1 MKNNKKGKKEMFF
14 KILKKDL
21 KRNKTM
27 NVILFLFIILASIF
41 VASGLN
47 NLVSVLNGTDYYL
60 DKAGVGDYNL
70 VIAGN
75 DKKEVEDA
83 FKNSEAITSYKM
95 DKVLFLADG
104 VIDSKGNMIET
115 DNNVIVQSFENS
127 SLKMFDAS
135 NEEVNSVK
143 KGHIY
148 ITRDYMSRYD
158 IEIGDEIT
166 LKFKDAE
173 RKLVVDGKL
182 KDAFLGSTFMGNDRF
197 LINQEDLDYIYD
209 NVDTEHYEGFIVYAD
224 TNDIAKAKSDTG
236 EIEGIMFQAPKSTIL
251 MTYVLDLIVAFV
263 VMILSVCLV
272 IVSFVILKFSIGFT
286 IQDDFREIG
295 VMKAIGI
302 RNRKIRSLYMTK
314 YTGIALAGSVIGCII
329 SYPFA
334 EMLMKSVTENMVL
347 GNSYG
352 KLLNIVGSILVFG
365 VIIGLAYLST
375 ARIKKAT
382 PVDAIRNGETGER
395 FKKKKGYRIS
405 KSHAKNTLY
414 LAWNDIVSSPKRFLN
429 IIISFGICSLFL
441 LVLANTTATMDSNA
455 FIDTFGTR
463 SDLYVDKI
471 GENAIDYS
479 SFTDEKKIDI
489 DTFMYREDGKELY
502 GKFLK
507 TVEDKL
513 KEEGMPAHAFT
524 ECIYQYK
531 IIYNG
536 DSYNYRMQQT
546 VGNADEKMKTL
557 EGEVPTNK
565 NEIAVGKAM
574 ADNLGIKI
582 GDTLEID
589 FGSCKEK
596 CTVTGIVQSMNNM
609 GDILFLHKDAP
620 TSFEYCQ
627 GCMSTVQVT
636 FTDDPMKEEVQNRK
650 EKLKDI
656 LKTDDIKDQREFC
669 VNTMNALDTFKSVEL
684 LLMAITIVVIILVT
698 IMMERSF
705 IADEKKQ
712 IAILKAV
719 GFRDSDVIRW
729 QVIRFGILAIISVV
743 IAMALSIPATNLAIS
758 PVFGMMGAKKVDFVY
773 NFMSL
778 IQYPLVIVAVTVA
791 IAWLTALYSKTVEA
805 RDTASIE

>member
-1 MKNNKKGKKEMFF
+1 
-14 KILKKDL
+14 
-21 KRNKTM
+21 
-27 NVILFLFIILASIF
+27 
-41 VASGLN
+41 
-47 NLVSVLNGTDYYL
+47 
-60 DKAGVGDYNL
+60 
-70 VIAGN
+70 
-75 DKKEVEDA
+75 
-83 FKNSEAITSYKM
+83 
-95 DKVLFLADG
+95 
-104 VIDSKGNMIET
+104 
-115 DNNVIVQSFENS
+115 
-127 SLKMFDAS
+127 
-135 NEEVNSVK
+135 
-143 KGHIY
+143 
-148 ITRDYMSRYD
+148 
-158 IEIGDEIT
+158 
-166 LKFKDAE
+166 
-173 RKLVVDGKL
+173 
-182 KDAFLGSTFMGNDRF
+182 
-197 LINQEDLDYIYD
+197 
-209 NVDTEHYEGFIVYAD
+209 
-224 TNDIAKAKSDTG
+224 
-236 EIEGIMFQAPKSTIL
+236 
-251 MTYVLDLIVAFV
+251 
-263 VMILSVCLV
+263 
-272 IVSFVILKFSIGFT
+272 
-286 IQDDFREIG
+286 
-295 VMKAIGI
+295 
-302 RNRKIRSLYMTK
+302 
-314 YTGIALAGSVIGCII
+314 
-329 SYPFA
+329 
-334 EMLMKSVTENMVL
+334 
-347 GNSYG
+347 
-352 KLLNIVGSILVFG
+352 
-365 VIIGLAYLST
+365 
-375 ARIKKAT
+375 
-382 PVDAIRNGETGER
+382 
-395 FKKKKGYRIS
+395 
-405 KSHAKNTLY
+405 
-414 LAWNDIVSSPKRFLN
+414 
-429 IIISFGICSLFL
+429 
-441 LVLANTTATMDSNA
+441 MDSNA

-513 KEEGMPAHAFT
+513 KEEGMPAHTFT

-609 GDILFLHKDAP
+609 GDIVFLHKDAP

-636 FTDDPMKEEVQNRK
+636 FTDDPTKEEVQNRK

-656 LKTDDIKDQREFC
+656 LKTDEIKDQREFC
-669 VNTMNALDTFKSVEL
+669 VDTMNALDTFKSVEM

-758 PVFGMMGAKKVDFVY
+758 PIFGMMGAKKVDFVY
-773 NFMSL
+773 SFISL

-791 IAWLTALYSKTVEA
+791 IAWITALYSKTVEA

>member
-1 MKNNKKGKKEMFF
+1 ME
-14 KILKKDL
+14 LLSDL
-21 KRNKTM
+21 
-27 NVILFLFIILASIF
+27 
-41 VASGLN
+41 
-47 NLVSVLNGTDYYL
+47 
-60 DKAGVGDYNL
+60 
-70 VIAGN
+70 
-75 DKKEVEDA
+75 
-83 FKNSEAITSYKM
+83 
-95 DKVLFLADG
+95 
-104 VIDSKGNMIET
+104 
-115 DNNVIVQSFENS
+115 
-127 SLKMFDAS
+127 
-135 NEEVNSVK
+135 
-143 KGHIY
+143 HI
-148 ITRDYMSRYD
+148 
-158 IEIGDEIT
+158 
-166 LKFKDAE
+166 
-173 RKLVVDGKL
+173 
-182 KDAFLGSTFMGNDRF
+182 
-197 LINQEDLDYIYD
+197 
-209 NVDTEHYEGFIVYAD
+209 
-224 TNDIAKAKSDTG
+224 
-236 EIEGIMFQAPKSTIL
+236 
-251 MTYVLDLIVAFV
+251 
-263 VMILSVCLV
+263 
-272 IVSFVILKFSIGFT
+272 
-286 IQDDFREIG
+286 
-295 VMKAIGI
+295 
-302 RNRKIRSLYMTK
+302 
-314 YTGIALAGSVIGCII
+314 
-329 SYPFA
+329 
-334 EMLMKSVTENMVL
+334 
-347 GNSYG
+347 
-352 KLLNIVGSILVFG
+352 
-365 VIIGLAYLST
+365 
-375 ARIKKAT
+375 
-382 PVDAIRNGETGER
+382 ER

-546 VGNADEKMKTL
+546 VGNVDRNMKTL
-557 EGEVPTNK
+557 EGEAPTNK

-582 GDTLEID
+582 GDTIEID

-609 GDILFLHKDAP
+609 GDIVFLHKDAP
-620 TSFEYCQ
+620 TSFEYIQ

-636 FTDDPMKEEVQNRK
+636 FTDDPTKEEVQNRK

-669 VNTMNALDTFKSVEL
+669 VDTMNALDTFKSVEM

-758 PVFGMMGAKKVDFVY
+758 PIFGMMGAKKVDFVY

-791 IAWLTALYSKTVEA
+791 IAWITALYSKTVEA